1 MSQIT
6 LRIAKGSAL
15 TQSEMDD
22 NLRNFINSASVDIT
36 TGQLS
41 LFTSESS
48 GAEKQIDVRPTWIGY
63 SGSSTTGVASVTGSL
78 LVTGDIT
85 AQQFNT
91 EIISSSTI
99 FESGSTIFGDDSNDT
114 HRITGSLLI
123 TGSQTLTGS
132 LNVSGQY
139 STTGIIESTGQS
151 SKIRFHY
158 NEFDDLPSATT
169 YHGMFAHV
177 HSTGSAYYAHGGN
190 WVRIAQSASFATPI
204 ATLTAA
210 SASHET
216 AINTLN
222 AKTLVSSSDQ
232 IADEISGSFVEASS
246 SFSTR
251 ITTAESEL
259 SNTLISSSDQISA
272 EISGSF
278 SATHL
283 NSKVTGILS
292 SSTQIT
298 ALGYTLSTGGG
309 LISGSQQID
318 DLGFLKNEGDSVVS
332 SSTQVLSLL
341 PTGTVSSSAQTIL
354 NLPTGTIS
362 SSAQLPS
369 NIVSSSAQTIANLSG
384 TDIISSSAQTIVNL
398 PTGTISSSAQLP
410 TGTVSG
416 SVQIIAGLPTGTVS
430 GSIQISASAAASGF
444 GSGESAA
451 TGTVSSSA
459 EGDSQGQV
467 KLNGVNVDVN
477 LMGSNDSPTFNNLT
491 VAGDLTVTGTRTE
504 LQITQLNIEDKLI
517 SVASGSATSANA
529 DGGGFHISG
538 SDVSMTWDD
547 SNDRL
552 FFNTGSFFSG
562 SVEVS
567 GDVTAF
573 STSDERLKNNVTP
586 IGSAIEKINQIGGYE
601 FDWNSNSEHSGHDV
615 GVIAQEIEKVLP
627 EVVVDRDNGYKAV
640 RYDKIVALL
649 INAIKEQQLQI
660 EELKSKL

>member
-6 LRIAKGSAL
+6 LRITKGSAL

-22 NLRNFINSASVDIT
+22 NLRNLINSSSVDVT

-114 HRITGSLLI
+114 HQITGSLLV

-139 STTGIIESTGQS
+139 TTANIIESTGQS

-158 NEFDDLPSATT
+158 DEFDNLPSATT
-169 YHGMFAHV
+169 FHGMFAHV
-177 HSTGSAYYAHGGN
+177 HATGSAYYAHAGN
-190 WVRIAQSASFATPI
+190 WVRIAQSASFAVPI

-216 AINTLN
+216 SINALN

-232 IADEISGSFVEASS
+232 IADEISGSFFAASS

-259 SNTLISSSDQISA
+259 SNTLISSSDQIA
-272 EISGSF
+272 AQISGSL
-278 SATHL
+278 SADHL
-283 NSKVTGILS
+283 GSKIVGIVSGAAQISDFGFPSLTG
-292 SSTQIT
+292 
-298 ALGYTLSTGGG
+298 AG
-309 LISGSQQID
+309 LVSGSA
-318 DLGFLKNEGDSVVS
+318 
-332 SSTQVLSLL
+332 QVISLL
-341 PTGTVSSSAQTIL
+341 PTGTVSSSAQ
-354 NLPTGTIS
+354 LPTGI
-362 SSAQLPS
+362 L
-369 NIVSSSAQTIANLSG
+369 
-384 TDIISSSAQTIVNL
+384 
-398 PTGTISSSAQLP
+398 SSSAQLP

-416 SVQIIAGLPTGTVS
+416 SAQIIAGLPTGTVS
-430 GSIQISASAAASGF
+430 GSAQISASAAASGF
-444 GSGESAA
+444 GGGGSSIP

-459 EGDSQGQV
+459 EGDAQGQI
-467 KLNGVNVDVN
+467 KLNGANVDIN
-477 LMGSNDSPTFNNLT
+477 LMGSGDSPTFNNLT
-491 VAGDLTVTGTRTE
+491 VSGDLTVTGTRTE

-517 SVASGSATSANA
+517 SVASGSTTSANA

-552 FFNTGSFFSG
+552 FFSTGSFFSG

-573 STSDERLKNNVTP
+573 STSDERLKDNVTP
-586 IGSAIEKINQIGGYE
+586 IGSAIDKINQIGGYE
-601 FDWNSNSEHSGHDV
+601 FDWNNSSEHSGHDV

-627 EVVVDRDNGYKAV
+627 EVVVDRDTGYKAV
-640 RYDKIVALL
+640 RYEKIVALL
-649 INAIKEQQLQI
+649 IQAIKEQQLQI
-660 EELKSKL
+660 DELKSKI

>member
-6 LRIAKGSAL
+6 LRITKGSAL

-22 NLRNFINSASVDIT
+22 NLRNLINSSSVDVT

-114 HRITGSLLI
+114 HQITGSLLV

-139 STTGIIESTGQS
+139 TTANIIESTGQS

-158 NEFDDLPSATT
+158 DEFDNLPSATT
-169 YHGMFAHV
+169 FHGMFAHV
-177 HSTGSAYYAHGGN
+177 HATGSAYYAHAGN
-190 WVRIAQSASFATPI
+190 WVRIAQSASFAVPI

-216 AINTLN
+216 SINALN

-232 IADEISGSFVEASS
+232 IADEISGSFFAASS

-259 SNTLISSSDQISA
+259 SNTLISSSDQIA
-272 EISGSF
+272 AQISGSL
-278 SATHL
+278 SADHL
-283 NSKVTGILS
+283 GSKIVGIVSGAAQISDFGFPSLTG
-292 SSTQIT
+292 
-298 ALGYTLSTGGG
+298 AG
-309 LISGSQQID
+309 LVSGSA
-318 DLGFLKNEGDSVVS
+318 
-332 SSTQVLSLL
+332 QVISLL
-341 PTGTVSSSAQTIL
+341 PTGTVSSSAQ
-354 NLPTGTIS
+354 LPTGI
-362 SSAQLPS
+362 L
-369 NIVSSSAQTIANLSG
+369 
-384 TDIISSSAQTIVNL
+384 
-398 PTGTISSSAQLP
+398 SSSAQLP

-416 SVQIIAGLPTGTVS
+416 SAQIIAGLPTGTVS
-430 GSIQISASAAASGF
+430 GSAQISASAAASGF
-444 GSGESAA
+444 GSGGGSSIP

-459 EGDSQGQV
+459 EGDAQGQI
-467 KLNGVNVDVN
+467 KLNGANVDIN
-477 LMGSNDSPTFNNLT
+477 LMGSGDSPTFNNLT
-491 VAGDLTVTGTRTE
+491 VSGDLTVTGTRTE

-517 SVASGSATSANA
+517 SVASGSTTSANA

-552 FFNTGSFFSG
+552 FFSTGSFFSG

-573 STSDERLKNNVTP
+573 STSDERLKDNVTP
-586 IGSAIEKINQIGGYE
+586 IGSAIDKINQIGGYE
-601 FDWNSNSEHSGHDV
+601 FDWNNSSEHSGHDV

-627 EVVVDRDNGYKAV
+627 EVVVDRDTGYKAV
-640 RYDKIVALL
+640 RYEKIVALL
-649 INAIKEQQLQI
+649 IQAIKEQQLQI
-660 EELKSKL
+660 DELKSKI

>member
-114 HRITGSLLI
+114 HQITGSLLV

-139 STTGIIESTGQS
+139 TTTNIIESTGQS

-158 NEFDDLPSATT
+158 DEFDNLPSATT

-177 HSTGSAYYAHGGN
+177 HATGSAYYAHAGN
-190 WVRIAQSASFATPI
+190 WVRIAQSASFAVPI

-251 ITTAESEL
+251 ITTAETEL
-259 SNTLISSSDQISA
+259 SNTLISSSDQISD

-278 SATHL
+278 SANHL
-283 NSKVTGILS
+283 NSKIVGIIS
-292 SSTQIT
+292 GAAQIT
-298 ALGYTLSTGGG
+298 ALGYPLSTGGG
-309 LISGSQQID
+309 LLSGSQQID

-332 SSTQVLSLL
+332 GSTQVISLL

-362 SSAQLPS
+362 SSAQLPTGTMS
-369 NIVSSSAQTIANLSG
+369 GSAQTIAN
-384 TDIISSSAQTIVNL
+384 
-398 PTGTISSSAQLP
+398 
-410 TGTVSG
+410 
-416 SVQIIAGLPTGTVS
+416 LPTGTVS

-444 GSGESAA
+444 GSGGSAA
-451 TGTVSSSA
+451 AGTVSSSA
-459 EGDSQGQV
+459 EGDAQGQI

-477 LMGSNDSPTFNNLT
+477 LMGSGDSPTFNNLT

-517 SVASGSATSANA
+517 SVASGSTTSANA

-552 FFNTGSFFSG
+552 FFSTGSFFSG

-573 STSDERLKNNVTP
+573 STSDERLKDNVTP
-586 IGSAIEKINQIGGYE
+586 IESAIDKINQIGGYE
-601 FDWNSNSEHSGHDV
+601 FDWNNSSEHSGHDV

-627 EVVVDRDNGYKAV
+627 EVVVDRDTGYKAV
-640 RYDKIVALL
+640 RYEKIVALL
-649 INAIKEQQLQI
+649 IQAIKEQQLQI
-660 EELKSKL
+660 DELKSKI

>member
-6 LRIAKGSAL
+6 LRITKGSAL

-22 NLRNFINSASVDIT
+22 NLRNLINSASVDIT

-41 LFTSESS
+41 LFSSESS

-114 HRITGSLLI
+114 HQITGSLLV

-139 STTGIIESTGQS
+139 TTTNIIESTGQS

-158 NEFDDLPSATT
+158 DEFDNLPSATT

-177 HSTGSAYYAHGGN
+177 HATGSAYYAHGGN
-190 WVRIAQSASFATPI
+190 WIRIAQSASFATPI

-216 AINTLN
+216 SITTLTAASASHETSINSLN

-232 IADEISGSFVEASS
+232 ISG
-246 SFSTR
+246 
-251 ITTAESEL
+251 
-259 SNTLISSSDQISA
+259 

-278 SATHL
+278 SEAHL
-283 NSKVTGILS
+283 NSKIVGIVS
-292 SSTQIT
+292 GAAQIT
-298 ALGYTLSTGGG
+298 ALGFPTLTGGG
-309 LISGSQQID
+309 LVSSSQQID
-318 DLGFLKNEGDSVVS
+318 DLGFLKNEGDSVLSSSAQVISLLPTATVS
-332 SSTQVLSLL
+332 SSAQTIASL
-341 PTGTVSSSAQTIL
+341 PTGTVSSSAQ
-354 NLPTGTIS
+354 LPTGI
-362 SSAQLPS
+362 L
-369 NIVSSSAQTIANLSG
+369 
-384 TDIISSSAQTIVNL
+384 
-398 PTGTISSSAQLP
+398 SSSAQLP

-416 SVQIIAGLPTGTVS
+416 SA
-430 GSIQISASAAASGF
+430 QISASAAASGF
-444 GSGESAA
+444 GSGGGSSIP

-459 EGDSQGQV
+459 EGDAQGQI
-467 KLNGVNVDVN
+467 KLNGANVDIN
-477 LMGSNDSPTFNNLT
+477 LMGSGDSPTFNNLT
-491 VAGDLTVTGTRTE
+491 VSGDLTVTGTRTE

-517 SVASGSATSANA
+517 SVASGSTTSANA

-552 FFNTGSFFSG
+552 FFSTGSFFSG

-573 STSDERLKNNVTP
+573 STSDERLKDNVTP
-586 IGSAIEKINQIGGYE
+586 IGSAIDKINQIGGYE
-601 FDWNSNSEHSGHDV
+601 FDWNNSSEHSGHDV

-627 EVVVDRDNGYKAV
+627 EVVVDRDTGYKAV
-640 RYDKIVALL
+640 RYEKIVALL
-649 INAIKEQQLQI
+649 IQAIKEQQLQI
-660 EELKSKL
+660 DELRGLYSLGDSIKSKI

>member
-22 NLRNFINSASVDIT
+22 NLRNLINSASVDIT

-41 LFTSESS
+41 LFSSESS

-114 HRITGSLLI
+114 HQITGSLLV

-139 STTGIIESTGQS
+139 TTTNIIESTGQS

-158 NEFDDLPSATT
+158 DEFDNLPSATT

-177 HSTGSAYYAHGGN
+177 HATGSAYYAHGGN
-190 WVRIAQSASFATPI
+190 WVRIAQSASFAVPI

-216 AINTLN
+216 SITTLTAASASHETSINSLN

-232 IADEISGSFVEASS
+232 ISG
-246 SFSTR
+246 
-251 ITTAESEL
+251 
-259 SNTLISSSDQISA
+259 

-278 SATHL
+278 SAAHL
-283 NSKVTGILS
+283 NSKIVGIVS
-292 SSTQIT
+292 GAAQIT
-298 ALGYTLSTGGG
+298 ALGFPTLTGGG
-309 LISGSQQID
+309 LVSSSQQID
-318 DLGFLKNEGDSVVS
+318 DLGFLKNEGDSVLSSSAQVISLLPTATVS
-332 SSTQVLSLL
+332 SSAQTIASL
-341 PTGTVSSSAQTIL
+341 PTGTVSSSAQ
-354 NLPTGTIS
+354 LPTGI
-362 SSAQLPS
+362 L
-369 NIVSSSAQTIANLSG
+369 
-384 TDIISSSAQTIVNL
+384 
-398 PTGTISSSAQLP
+398 SSSAQLP

-416 SVQIIAGLPTGTVS
+416 SA
-430 GSIQISASAAASGF
+430 QISASAAASGF
-444 GSGESAA
+444 GSGGGSSIP

-459 EGDSQGQV
+459 EGDAQGQI
-467 KLNGVNVDVN
+467 KLNGANVDIN
-477 LMGSNDSPTFNNLT
+477 LMGSGDSPTFNNLT
-491 VAGDLTVTGTRTE
+491 VSGDLTVTGTRTE

-517 SVASGSATSANA
+517 SVASGSTTSANA

-552 FFNTGSFFSG
+552 FFSTGSFFSG

-573 STSDERLKNNVTP
+573 STSDERLKDNVTP
-586 IGSAIEKINQIGGYE
+586 IGSAIDKINQIGGYE
-601 FDWNSNSEHSGHDV
+601 FDWNNSSEHSGHDV

-627 EVVVDRDNGYKAV
+627 EVVVDRDTGYKAV
-640 RYDKIVALL
+640 RYEKIVALL
-649 INAIKEQQLQI
+649 IQAIKEQQLQI
-660 EELKSKL
+660 DELRGLYSLGDSIKSKI

>member
-6 LRIAKGSAL
+6 LRITKGSAL

-22 NLRNFINSASVDIT
+22 NLRNLINSSSVDVT

-41 LFTSESS
+41 LFSSESS

-114 HRITGSLLI
+114 HQITGSLLV

-139 STTGIIESTGQS
+139 TTTNIIESTGQS

-158 NEFDDLPSATT
+158 DEFDNLPSATT

-177 HSTGSAYYAHGGN
+177 HATGSAYYAHGGN
-190 WVRIAQSASFATPI
+190 WVRIAQSASFAVPI

-216 AINTLN
+216 SINALN

-232 IADEISGSFVEASS
+232 IADEISGSFFAASS

-251 ITTAESEL
+251 ITTAETEL
-259 SNTLISSSDQISA
+259 SNTLISSSDQITD

-278 SATHL
+278 SAAHL
-283 NSKVTGILS
+283 NSKIVGIVSGAAQISDFGFPSLTG
-292 SSTQIT
+292 
-298 ALGYTLSTGGG
+298 AG
-309 LISGSQQID
+309 LVSGSA
-318 DLGFLKNEGDSVVS
+318 
-332 SSTQVLSLL
+332 QVISLL
-341 PTGTVSSSAQTIL
+341 PTGTVSSSAQ
-354 NLPTGTIS
+354 LPTGI
-362 SSAQLPS
+362 L
-369 NIVSSSAQTIANLSG
+369 
-384 TDIISSSAQTIVNL
+384 
-398 PTGTISSSAQLP
+398 SSSAQLP

-416 SVQIIAGLPTGTVS
+416 SA
-430 GSIQISASAAASGF
+430 QISASAAASGF
-444 GSGESAA
+444 GSGGGSSIP

-459 EGDSQGQV
+459 EGDAQGQI
-467 KLNGVNVDVN
+467 KLNGANVDIN
-477 LMGSNDSPTFNNLT
+477 LMGSGDSPTFNNLT
-491 VAGDLTVTGTRTE
+491 VSGDLTVTGTRTE

-517 SVASGSATSANA
+517 SVASGSTTSANA

-552 FFNTGSFFSG
+552 FFSTGSFFSG

-573 STSDERLKNNVTP
+573 STSDERLKDNVTP
-586 IGSAIEKINQIGGYE
+586 IGSAIDKINQIGGYE
-601 FDWNSNSEHSGHDV
+601 FDWNNSSEHSGHDV

-627 EVVVDRDNGYKAV
+627 EVVVDRDTGYKAV
-640 RYDKIVALL
+640 RYEKIVALL
-649 INAIKEQQLQI
+649 IQAIKEQQLQI
-660 EELKSKL
+660 DELRGLYSLGDSIKSKI

>member
-114 HRITGSLLI
+114 HQITGSLLV

-139 STTGIIESTGQS
+139 TTTNIIESTGQS

-158 NEFDDLPSATT
+158 DEFDNLPSATT

-177 HSTGSAYYAHGGN
+177 HATGSAYYAHGGN
-190 WVRIAQSASFATPI
+190 WVRIAQSASFAVPI

-251 ITTAESEL
+251 ITTAETEL
-259 SNTLISSSDQISA
+259 SNTLISSSDQISD

-278 SATHL
+278 SANHL
-283 NSKVTGILS
+283 NSKIVGIIS
-292 SSTQIT
+292 GAAQIT
-298 ALGYTLSTGGG
+298 ALGYPLSTGGG

-318 DLGFLKNEGDSVVS
+318 DLGFLKNVGDSVVS
-332 SSTQVLSLL
+332 GSTQVISLL

-362 SSAQLPS
+362 SSAQLPTGTMS
-369 NIVSSSAQTIANLSG
+369 GSAQTIAN
-384 TDIISSSAQTIVNL
+384 
-398 PTGTISSSAQLP
+398 LP

-416 SVQIIAGLPTGTVS
+416 SAQIIAGLPTGTVS
-430 GSIQISASAAASGF
+430 GSTQISASAAASGF
-444 GSGESAA
+444 GSGGSAA
-451 TGTVSSSA
+451 AGTVSSSA
-459 EGDSQGQV
+459 EGDAQGQI

-477 LMGSNDSPTFNNLT
+477 LMGSGDSPTFNNLT

-517 SVASGSATSANA
+517 SVASGSTTSANA

-552 FFNTGSFFSG
+552 FFSTGSFFSG

-573 STSDERLKNNVTP
+573 STSDERLKDNVTP
-586 IGSAIEKINQIGGYE
+586 IESAIDKINQIGGYE
-601 FDWNSNSEHSGHDV
+601 FDWNNSSEHSGHDV

-627 EVVVDRDNGYKAV
+627 EVVVDRDTGYKAV
-640 RYDKIVALL
+640 RYEKIVALL
-649 INAIKEQQLQI
+649 IQAIKEQQLQI
-660 EELKSKL
+660 DELKSKI

>member
-6 LRIAKGSAL
+6 LRITKGSAL

-22 NLRNFINSASVDIT
+22 NLRNLINSSSVDVT

-114 HRITGSLLI
+114 HQITGSLLI

-139 STTGIIESTGQS
+139 TTANIIESTGQS

-158 NEFDDLPSATT
+158 DEFDNLPSATT

-177 HSTGSAYYAHGGN
+177 HATGSAYYAHAGN
-190 WVRIAQSASFATPI
+190 WVRIAQSASFAVPI

-216 AINTLN
+216 SINALN

-232 IADEISGSFVEASS
+232 IADEISGSFFAASS

-259 SNTLISSSDQISA
+259 SNTLISSSDQIA
-272 EISGSF
+272 AQISGSF
-278 SATHL
+278 SADHL
-283 NSKVTGILS
+283 GSKIVGIVSGAAQISDFGFPSLTG
-292 SSTQIT
+292 
-298 ALGYTLSTGGG
+298 AG
-309 LISGSQQID
+309 LVSGSA
-318 DLGFLKNEGDSVVS
+318 
-332 SSTQVLSLL
+332 QVISLL
-341 PTGTVSSSAQTIL
+341 PTGTVSSSAQ
-354 NLPTGTIS
+354 LPTGI
-362 SSAQLPS
+362 L
-369 NIVSSSAQTIANLSG
+369 
-384 TDIISSSAQTIVNL
+384 
-398 PTGTISSSAQLP
+398 SSSAQLP

-416 SVQIIAGLPTGTVS
+416 SAQIIAGLPTGTVS
-430 GSIQISASAAASGF
+430 GSAQISASAAASGF
-444 GSGESAA
+444 GSGGGSSIP

-459 EGDSQGQV
+459 EGDAQGQI
-467 KLNGVNVDVN
+467 KLNGANVDIN
-477 LMGSNDSPTFNNLT
+477 LMGSGDSPTFNNLT
-491 VAGDLTVTGTRTE
+491 VSGDLTVTGTRTE

-517 SVASGSATSANA
+517 SVASGSTTSANA

-552 FFNTGSFFSG
+552 FFSTGSFFSG

-573 STSDERLKNNVTP
+573 STSDERLKDNVTP
-586 IGSAIEKINQIGGYE
+586 IGSAIDKINQIGGYE
-601 FDWNSNSEHSGHDV
+601 FDWNNNSEHSGHDV

-627 EVVVDRDNGYKAV
+627 EVVVDRDTGYKAV
-640 RYDKIVALL
+640 RYEKIVALL
-649 INAIKEQQLQI
+649 IQAIKEQQLQI
-660 EELKSKL
+660 DELKSKI

>member
-6 LRIAKGSAL
+6 LRITKGSAL

-22 NLRNFINSASVDIT
+22 NLRNLINSASVDIT

-41 LFTSESS
+41 LFSSESS

-114 HRITGSLLI
+114 HQITGSLLV

-139 STTGIIESTGQS
+139 TTNNIIESTGQS

-158 NEFDDLPSATT
+158 DEFDNLPSATT

-177 HSTGSAYYAHGGN
+177 HATGSAYYAHGGN
-190 WVRIAQSASFATPI
+190 WVRIAQSASFAVPI

-216 AINTLN
+216 SITTLTAASASHETSINSLN

-232 IADEISGSFVEASS
+232 ISG
-246 SFSTR
+246 
-251 ITTAESEL
+251 
-259 SNTLISSSDQISA
+259 

-278 SATHL
+278 SAAHL
-283 NSKVTGILS
+283 NSKIVGIVS
-292 SSTQIT
+292 GAAQIT
-298 ALGYTLSTGGG
+298 ALGFPTLTGGG
-309 LISGSQQID
+309 LVSSSQQID
-318 DLGFLKNEGDSVVS
+318 DLGFLKNAGDSVLSSSAQVISLLPTATVS
-332 SSTQVLSLL
+332 SSAQTIASL
-341 PTGTVSSSAQTIL
+341 PTGTVSSSAQ
-354 NLPTGTIS
+354 LPTGI
-362 SSAQLPS
+362 L
-369 NIVSSSAQTIANLSG
+369 
-384 TDIISSSAQTIVNL
+384 
-398 PTGTISSSAQLP
+398 SSSAQLP

-416 SVQIIAGLPTGTVS
+416 SA
-430 GSIQISASAAASGF
+430 QISASAAASGF
-444 GSGESAA
+444 GSGGGSSIP

-459 EGDSQGQV
+459 EGDAQGQI
-467 KLNGVNVDVN
+467 KLNGANVDIN
-477 LMGSNDSPTFNNLT
+477 LMGSGDSPTFNNLT
-491 VAGDLTVTGTRTE
+491 VSGDLTVTGTRTE

-517 SVASGSATSANA
+517 SVASGSTTSANA

-552 FFNTGSFFSG
+552 FFSTGSFFSG

-573 STSDERLKNNVTP
+573 STSDERLKDNVTP
-586 IGSAIEKINQIGGYE
+586 IGSAIDKINQIGGYE
-601 FDWNSNSEHSGHDV
+601 FDWNNSSEHSGHDV

-627 EVVVDRDNGYKAV
+627 EVVVDRDTGYKAV
-640 RYDKIVALL
+640 RYEKIVALL
-649 INAIKEQQLQI
+649 IQAIKEQQLQI
-660 EELKSKL
+660 DELRGLYSLGDSIKSKI

>member
-6 LRIAKGSAL
+6 LRITKGSAL

-22 NLRNFINSASVDIT
+22 NLRNLINSASVDIT

-41 LFTSESS
+41 LFSSESS

-114 HRITGSLLI
+114 HQITGSLLV

-139 STTGIIESTGQS
+139 TTTNIIESTGQS

-158 NEFDDLPSATT
+158 DEFDNLPSATT

-177 HSTGSAYYAHGGN
+177 HATGSAYYAHGGN
-190 WVRIAQSASFATPI
+190 WIRIAQSASFATPI

-216 AINTLN
+216 SITTLTAASASHETSINSLN

-232 IADEISGSFVEASS
+232 ISG
-246 SFSTR
+246 
-251 ITTAESEL
+251 
-259 SNTLISSSDQISA
+259 

-278 SATHL
+278 SAAHL
-283 NSKVTGILS
+283 NSKIVGIVS
-292 SSTQIT
+292 GAAQIT
-298 ALGYTLSTGGG
+298 ALGFPTLTGGG
-309 LISGSQQID
+309 LVSSSQQID
-318 DLGFLKNEGDSVVS
+318 DLGFLKNEGDSVLSSSAQVISLLPTATVS
-332 SSTQVLSLL
+332 SSAQTIASL
-341 PTGTVSSSAQTIL
+341 PTGTVSSSAQ
-354 NLPTGTIS
+354 LPTGI
-362 SSAQLPS
+362 L
-369 NIVSSSAQTIANLSG
+369 
-384 TDIISSSAQTIVNL
+384 
-398 PTGTISSSAQLP
+398 SSSAQLP

-416 SVQIIAGLPTGTVS
+416 SA
-430 GSIQISASAAASGF
+430 QISASAAASGF
-444 GSGESAA
+444 GSGGGSSIP

-459 EGDSQGQV
+459 EGDAQGQI
-467 KLNGVNVDVN
+467 KLNGANVDIN
-477 LMGSNDSPTFNNLT
+477 LMGSGDSPTFNNLT
-491 VAGDLTVTGTRTE
+491 VSGDLTVTGTRTE

-517 SVASGSATSANA
+517 SVASGSTTSANA

-552 FFNTGSFFSG
+552 FFSTGSFFSG

-573 STSDERLKNNVTP
+573 STSDERLKDNVTP
-586 IGSAIEKINQIGGYE
+586 IGSAIDKINQIGGYE
-601 FDWNSNSEHSGHDV
+601 FDWNNSSEHSGHDV

-627 EVVVDRDNGYKAV
+627 EVVVDRDTGYKAV
-640 RYDKIVALL
+640 RYEKIVALL
-649 INAIKEQQLQI
+649 IQAIKEQQLQI
-660 EELKSKL
+660 DELRGLYSLGDSIKSKI

>member
-6 LRIAKGSAL
+6 LRITKGSAL

-22 NLRNFINSASVDIT
+22 NLRNLINSASVDIT

-41 LFTSESS
+41 LFSSESS

-114 HRITGSLLI
+114 HQITGSLLV

-139 STTGIIESTGQS
+139 TTTNIIESTGQS

-158 NEFDDLPSATT
+158 DEFDNLPSATT

-177 HSTGSAYYAHGGN
+177 HATGSAYYAHGGN
-190 WVRIAQSASFATPI
+190 WVRIAQSASFAVPI

-216 AINTLN
+216 SITTLTAASASHETSINSLN

-232 IADEISGSFVEASS
+232 ISG
-246 SFSTR
+246 
-251 ITTAESEL
+251 
-259 SNTLISSSDQISA
+259 

-278 SATHL
+278 SAAHL
-283 NSKVTGILS
+283 NSKIVGIVS
-292 SSTQIT
+292 GAAQIT
-298 ALGYTLSTGGG
+298 ALGFPTLTGGG
-309 LISGSQQID
+309 LVSSSQQID
-318 DLGFLKNEGDSVVS
+318 DLGFLKNEGDSVLSSSAQVISLLPTATVS
-332 SSTQVLSLL
+332 SSAQTIASL
-341 PTGTVSSSAQTIL
+341 PTGTVSSSAQ
-354 NLPTGTIS
+354 LPTGI
-362 SSAQLPS
+362 L
-369 NIVSSSAQTIANLSG
+369 
-384 TDIISSSAQTIVNL
+384 
-398 PTGTISSSAQLP
+398 SSSAQLP

-416 SVQIIAGLPTGTVS
+416 SA
-430 GSIQISASAAASGF
+430 QISASAAASGF
-444 GSGESAA
+444 GSGGGSSIP

-459 EGDSQGQV
+459 EGDAQGQI
-467 KLNGVNVDVN
+467 KLNGANVDIN
-477 LMGSNDSPTFNNLT
+477 LMGSGDSPTFNNLT
-491 VAGDLTVTGTRTE
+491 VSGDLTVTGTRTE

-517 SVASGSATSANA
+517 SVASGSTTSANA

-552 FFNTGSFFSG
+552 FFSTGSFFSG

-573 STSDERLKNNVTP
+573 STSDERLKDNVTP
-586 IGSAIEKINQIGGYE
+586 IGSAIDKINQIGGYE
-601 FDWNSNSEHSGHDV
+601 FDWNNSSEHSGHDV

-627 EVVVDRDNGYKAV
+627 EVVVDRDTGYKAV
-640 RYDKIVALL
+640 RYEKIVALL
-649 INAIKEQQLQI
+649 IQAIKEQQLQI
-660 EELKSKL
+660 DELRGLYSLGDSIKSKI

>member
-6 LRIAKGSAL
+6 LRITKGSAL
-15 TQSEMDD
+15 TQSEMDS
-22 NLRNFINSASVDIT
+22 NLRNLINSSSVDVT

-114 HRITGSLLI
+114 HQITGSLLI

-139 STTGIIESTGQS
+139 TTANIIESTGQS

-158 NEFDDLPSATT
+158 DEFDNLPSATT
-169 YHGMFAHV
+169 FHGMFAHV
-177 HSTGSAYYAHGGN
+177 HATGSAYYAHAGN
-190 WVRIAQSASFATPI
+190 WVRIAQSASFAVPI

-216 AINTLN
+216 SINALN

-232 IADEISGSFVEASS
+232 IADEISGSFFAASS

-259 SNTLISSSDQISA
+259 SNTLISSSDQIA
-272 EISGSF
+272 AQISGSF
-278 SATHL
+278 SADHL
-283 NSKVTGILS
+283 GSKIVGIVSGAAQISDFGFPSLTG
-292 SSTQIT
+292 
-298 ALGYTLSTGGG
+298 AG
-309 LISGSQQID
+309 LVSGSA
-318 DLGFLKNEGDSVVS
+318 
-332 SSTQVLSLL
+332 QVISLL
-341 PTGTVSSSAQTIL
+341 PTGTVSSSAQ
-354 NLPTGTIS
+354 LPTGI
-362 SSAQLPS
+362 L
-369 NIVSSSAQTIANLSG
+369 
-384 TDIISSSAQTIVNL
+384 
-398 PTGTISSSAQLP
+398 SSSAQLP
-410 TGTVSG
+410 TGTMSG
-416 SVQIIAGLPTGTVS
+416 SAQTIANLPTGTVS
-430 GSIQISASAAASGF
+430 GSAQISASAAASGF
-444 GSGESAA
+444 GGGGSSIP

-459 EGDSQGQV
+459 EGDAQGQI
-467 KLNGVNVDVN
+467 KLNGANVDIN
-477 LMGSNDSPTFNNLT
+477 LMGSGDSPTFNNLT
-491 VAGDLTVTGTRTE
+491 VSGDLTVTGTRTE

-517 SVASGSATSANA
+517 SVASGSTTSANA

-552 FFNTGSFFSG
+552 FFSTGSFFSG

-573 STSDERLKNNVTP
+573 STSDERLKDNVTP
-586 IGSAIEKINQIGGYE
+586 IGSAIDKINQIGGYE
-601 FDWNSNSEHSGHDV
+601 FDWNNSSEHSGHDV

-627 EVVVDRDNGYKAV
+627 EVVVDRDTGYKAV
-640 RYDKIVALL
+640 RYEKIVALL
-649 INAIKEQQLQI
+649 IQAIKEQQLQI
-660 EELKSKL
+660 DELKSKI

>member
-6 LRIAKGSAL
+6 LRITKGSAL

-22 NLRNFINSASVDIT
+22 NLRNLINSSSVDVT

-114 HRITGSLLI
+114 HQITGSLLV

-139 STTGIIESTGQS
+139 TTANIIESTGQS

-158 NEFDDLPSATT
+158 DEFDNLPSATT
-169 YHGMFAHV
+169 FHGMFAHV
-177 HSTGSAYYAHGGN
+177 HATGSAYYAHAGN
-190 WVRIAQSASFATPI
+190 WVRIAQSASFAVPI

-216 AINTLN
+216 SINALN

-232 IADEISGSFVEASS
+232 IADEISGSFFAASS

-259 SNTLISSSDQISA
+259 SNTLISSSDQIA
-272 EISGSF
+272 AQISGSL
-278 SATHL
+278 SADHL
-283 NSKVTGILS
+283 GSKIVGIVSGAAQISDFGFPSLTG
-292 SSTQIT
+292 
-298 ALGYTLSTGGG
+298 AG
-309 LISGSQQID
+309 LVSGSA
-318 DLGFLKNEGDSVVS
+318 
-332 SSTQVLSLL
+332 QVISLL
-341 PTGTVSSSAQTIL
+341 PTGTVSSSAQ
-354 NLPTGTIS
+354 LPTGI
-362 SSAQLPS
+362 L
-369 NIVSSSAQTIANLSG
+369 
-384 TDIISSSAQTIVNL
+384 
-398 PTGTISSSAQLP
+398 SSSAQLP

-416 SVQIIAGLPTGTVS
+416 SAQIIAGLPTGTVS
-430 GSIQISASAAASGF
+430 GSTQISASAAASGF
-444 GSGESAA
+444 GSGGGSSIP

-459 EGDSQGQV
+459 EGDAQGQI
-467 KLNGVNVDVN
+467 KLNGANVDIN
-477 LMGSNDSPTFNNLT
+477 LMGSGDSPTFNNLT
-491 VAGDLTVTGTRTE
+491 VSGDLTVTGTRTE

-517 SVASGSATSANA
+517 SVASGSTTSANA

-552 FFNTGSFFSG
+552 FFSTGSFFSG

-573 STSDERLKNNVTP
+573 STSDERLKDNVTP
-586 IGSAIEKINQIGGYE
+586 IGSAIDKINQIGGYE
-601 FDWNSNSEHSGHDV
+601 FDWNNSSEHSGHDV

-627 EVVVDRDNGYKAV
+627 EVVVDRDTGYKAV
-640 RYDKIVALL
+640 RYEKIVALL
-649 INAIKEQQLQI
+649 IQAIKEQQLQI
-660 EELKSKL
+660 DELKSKI

>member
-22 NLRNFINSASVDIT
+22 NLRNLINSASVDIT

-85 AQQFNT
+85 AQQFFT

-114 HRITGSLLI
+114 HQITGSLLV
-123 TGSQTLTGS
+123 TGSETLEGDLTVVGQEVLSGS
-132 LNVSGQY
+132 LTVSG
-139 STTGIIESTGQS
+139 SATITEAIDSTGMS

-177 HSTGSAYYAHGGN
+177 HATGSAYYAHGGG
-190 WVRIAQSASFATPI
+190 WVRLAQSASFAVPI

-216 AINTLN
+216 SINTLN

-251 ITTAESEL
+251 ITTAETEL
-259 SNTLISSSDQISA
+259 SNTLISSSDQITD

-278 SATHL
+278 SAAHL
-283 NSKVTGILS
+283 NSKIVGIVS
-292 SSTQIT
+292 GAAQIT
-298 ALGYTLSTGGG
+298 ALGFPTLEGGG
-309 LISGSQQID
+309 LVSGSQQID
-318 DLGFLKNEGDSVVS
+318 DLGFLKNAGDSVVS
-332 SSTQVLSLL
+332 GSTQVISLL

-362 SSAQLPS
+362 SSAQLPTGTMS
-369 NIVSSSAQTIANLSG
+369 GSAQTIAN
-384 TDIISSSAQTIVNL
+384 
-398 PTGTISSSAQLP
+398 LP

-416 SVQIIAGLPTGTVS
+416 SAQIIAGLPTGTVS
-430 GSIQISASAAASGF
+430 GSTQISASAAASGF
-444 GSGESAA
+444 GSGGGGAA
-451 TGTVSSSA
+451 GTVSGSA
-459 EGDSQGQV
+459 VGDAQGQI
-467 KLNGVNVDVN
+467 KLNDVN
-477 LMGSNDSPTFNNLT
+477 LNVKDLQTSSDVTF
-491 VAGDLTVTGTRTE
+491 A
-504 LQITQLNIEDKLI
+504 NI
-517 SVASGSATSANA
+517 SATTLLTGSLLKTSG
-529 DGGGFHISG
+529 DISG
-538 SDVSMTWDD
+538 SGLLSI
-547 SNDRL
+547 
-552 FFNTGSFFSG
+552 TGTGTSQFTSHLQAHCLGIGTGPSG
-562 SVEVS
+562 TTGEIRAA
-567 GDVTAF
+567 GDITAF
-573 STSDERLKNNVTP
+573 YSSDERLKENITNIKEP
-586 IGSAIEKINQIGGYE
+586 LQKLSYINGVE
-601 FDWNSNSEHSGHDV
+601 FDWVPKEGIHSNEGHDV

-627 EVVVDRDNGYKAV
+627 ELVTSRDNGYKAV
-640 RYDKIVALL
+640 RYEKIVALL
-649 INAIKEQQLQI
+649 IEAVKEQQLQI
-660 EELKSKL
+660 DELKSKL

>member
-6 LRIAKGSAL
+6 LRITKGSAL

-22 NLRNFINSASVDIT
+22 NLRNLINSSSVDVT

-114 HRITGSLLI
+114 HQITGSLLV

-139 STTGIIESTGQS
+139 TTANIIESTGQS

-158 NEFDDLPSATT
+158 DEFDNLPSATT
-169 YHGMFAHV
+169 FHGMFAHV
-177 HSTGSAYYAHGGN
+177 HATGSAYYAHAGN
-190 WVRIAQSASFATPI
+190 WVRIAQSASFAVPI

-216 AINTLN
+216 SINALN

-232 IADEISGSFVEASS
+232 IADEISGSFFAASS

-259 SNTLISSSDQISA
+259 SNTLISSSDQIA
-272 EISGSF
+272 AQISGSF
-278 SATHL
+278 SADHL
-283 NSKVTGILS
+283 GSKIVGIVSGAAQISDFGFPSLTG
-292 SSTQIT
+292 
-298 ALGYTLSTGGG
+298 AG
-309 LISGSQQID
+309 LVSGSA
-318 DLGFLKNEGDSVVS
+318 
-332 SSTQVLSLL
+332 QVISLL
-341 PTGTVSSSAQTIL
+341 PTGTVSSSAQ
-354 NLPTGTIS
+354 LPTGI
-362 SSAQLPS
+362 L
-369 NIVSSSAQTIANLSG
+369 
-384 TDIISSSAQTIVNL
+384 
-398 PTGTISSSAQLP
+398 SSSAQLP

-416 SVQIIAGLPTGTVS
+416 SAQIIAGLPTGTVS
-430 GSIQISASAAASGF
+430 GSAQISASAAASGF
-444 GSGESAA
+444 GSGGGSSIP

-459 EGDSQGQV
+459 EGDAQGQI
-467 KLNGVNVDVN
+467 KLNGANVDIN
-477 LMGSNDSPTFNNLT
+477 LMGSGDSPTFNNLT
-491 VAGDLTVTGTRTE
+491 VSGDLTVTGTRTE

-517 SVASGSATSANA
+517 SVASGSTTSANA

-552 FFNTGSFFSG
+552 FFSTGSFFSG

-573 STSDERLKNNVTP
+573 STSDERLKDNVTP
-586 IGSAIEKINQIGGYE
+586 IGSAIDKINQIGGYE
-601 FDWNSNSEHSGHDV
+601 FDWNNSSEHSGHDV

-627 EVVVDRDNGYKAV
+627 EVVVDRDTGYKAV
-640 RYDKIVALL
+640 RYEKIVALL
-649 INAIKEQQLQI
+649 IQAIKEQQLQI
-660 EELKSKL
+660 DELKSKI

>member
-22 NLRNFINSASVDIT
+22 NLRNLINSSSVDIT

-114 HRITGSLLI
+114 HQITGSLLV

-139 STTGIIESTGQS
+139 TTTNIIESTGQS

-158 NEFDDLPSATT
+158 DEFDNLPSATT

-177 HSTGSAYYAHGGN
+177 HATGSAYYAHGGN
-190 WVRIAQSASFATPI
+190 WVRIAQSASFAVPI

-251 ITTAESEL
+251 ITTAETEL
-259 SNTLISSSDQISA
+259 SNTLVSSSDQIA
-272 EISGSF
+272 DEISGSLGPN
-278 SATHL
+278 SAFIRSL
-283 NSKVTGILS
+283 NSDS
-292 SSTQIT
+292 
-298 ALGYTLSTGGG
+298 
-309 LISGSQQID
+309 ISGSFGGITAASVSGS
-318 DLGFLKNEGDSVVS
+318 LGDNATLIRSLTGAAISGSLGDNA
-332 SSTQVLSLL
+332 TLIRSL
-341 PTGTVSSSAQTIL
+341 
-354 NLPTGTIS
+354 TGTIIS
-362 SSAQLPS
+362 GSFTSTSASLAAS
-369 NIVSSSAQTIANLSG
+369 ITTNETNIGIVSTGKANK
-384 TDIISSSAQTIVNL
+384 TEI
-398 PTGTISSSAQLP
+398 TGSFAEA
-410 TGTVSG
+410 SG
-416 SVQIIAGLPTGTVS
+416 SFSTRITAVEG
-430 GSIQISASAAASGF
+430 ASGA
-444 GSGESAA
+444 E
-451 TGTVSSSA
+451 GTVSSSA
-459 EGDSQGQV
+459 EGDAQGQI

-477 LMGSNDSPTFNNLT
+477 LMGSSDSPTFNNLT

-517 SVASGSATSANA
+517 SVASGSTTSANA

-552 FFNTGSFFSG
+552 FFSTGSFFSG

-573 STSDERLKNNVTP
+573 STSDERLKDNVTP
-586 IGSAIEKINQIGGYE
+586 IGGAIDKINQIGGYE
-601 FDWNSNSEHSGHDV
+601 FDWNNSSEHSGHDV

-627 EVVVDRDNGYKAV
+627 EVVVDRDTGYKAV
-640 RYDKIVALL
+640 RYEKIVALL
-649 INAIKEQQLQI
+649 IQAIKEQQLQI
-660 EELKSKL
+660 DELKSKI